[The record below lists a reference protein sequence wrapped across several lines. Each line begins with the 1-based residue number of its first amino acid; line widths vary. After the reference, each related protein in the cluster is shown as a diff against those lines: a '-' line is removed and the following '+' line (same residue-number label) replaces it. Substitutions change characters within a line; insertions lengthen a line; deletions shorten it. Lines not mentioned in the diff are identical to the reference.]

1 VRILVR
7 ILSYLHPYWRRT
19 LLAYLV
25 LLLGI
30 AMQLTIPRLVEY
42 VIDGGIVGNDLSII
56 TIGAI
61 GIVAV
66 GLLQGVFT
74 YLRSY
79 FFQLLAER
87 VSFDVRNELY
97 RHMQRLS
104 FSFFDRAHTG
114 QLMSRA
120 TEDVHSI
127 RRFLM
132 FSLRFLVQA
141 AVMLVAISV
150 ILIVTDWRL
159 ALLSLSVMPPLAWA
173 AIHFGRTI
181 RPLFL
186 DVQQQFGVMTSALQE
201 NLSGARVV
209 RAFAREQD
217 EAARFDRELEALY
230 DRNMATVAKSSFYF
244 PLMMLLS
251 SLGIAF
257 ILWYGGRQV
266 VAGQLTLGQLTAFYF
281 YLALLA
287 QTIRMLGWV
296 VSSLARALASGQRV
310 FQVLDETPAIEDAAG
325 ALTLDRV
332 AGRVEFRDVSFRY
345 PGTTENALSN
355 ISFRAEPGRTI
366 ALLGGPGSGKS
377 TITALISRFYDVS
390 AGAVLIDGVDVR
402 DISLASLRRH
412 IGTVPQD
419 TFLFSVSIRENI
431 VYGRPDATDE
441 QIVAAAV
448 AARAHDF
455 ITALSEG
462 YDTVVGE
469 RGISLSGGQKQRVAI
484 ARALLMDPEI
494 LILDDATSNV
504 DTNTEFEIQQALS
517 ELMEGRTT
525 FVIAQRLLSLKRADE
540 ILVLDRGRIIERGS
554 HQELMA
560 LGGRYRRI
568 YDLQLKPQEEFIAA
582 RIELNN
588 VALSRRC

>member
-1 VRILVR
+1 
-7 ILSYLHPYWRRT
+7 
-19 LLAYLV
+19 
-25 LLLGI
+25 
-30 AMQLTIPRLVEY
+30 M
-42 VIDGGIVGNDLSII
+42 
-56 TIGAI
+56 
-61 GIVAV
+61 
-66 GLLQGVFT
+66 
-74 YLRSY
+74 
-79 FFQLLAER
+79 
-87 VSFDVRNELY
+87 
-97 RHMQRLS
+97 
-104 FSFFDRAHTG
+104 
-114 QLMSRA
+114 
-120 TEDVHSI
+120 
-127 RRFLM
+127 
-132 FSLRFLVQA
+132 
-141 AVMLVAISV
+141 
-150 ILIVTDWRL
+150 
-159 ALLSLSVMPPLAWA
+159 
-173 AIHFGRTI
+173 
-181 RPLFL
+181 
-186 DVQQQFGVMTSALQE
+186 
-201 NLSGARVV
+201 
-209 RAFAREQD
+209 
-217 EAARFDRELEALY
+217 
-230 DRNMATVAKSSFYF
+230 
-244 PLMMLLS
+244 
-251 SLGIAF
+251 
-257 ILWYGGRQV
+257 
-266 VAGQLTLGQLTAFYF
+266 
-281 YLALLA
+281 
-287 QTIRMLGWV
+287 
-296 VSSLARALASGQRV
+296 
-310 FQVLDETPAIEDAAG
+310 
-325 ALTLDRV
+325 
-332 AGRVEFRDVSFRY
+332 
-345 PGTTENALSN
+345 
-355 ISFRAEPGRTI
+355 
-366 ALLGGPGSGKS
+366 
-377 TITALISRFYDVS
+377 
-390 AGAVLIDGVDVR
+390 LIDGVDVR